1 VRPRWQ
7 SINRHSIERNVIFVA
22 AWELILA
29 ENLIEHNLH
38 MVARVPICVMVK
50 AAILLQYAVQLD
62 TARAHELDVS
72 LR

>member
-1 VRPRWQ
+1 MASSAMSFSLPL
-7 SINRHSIERNVIFVA
+7 A
-22 AWELILA
+22 ELIVA
-29 ENLIEHNLH
+29 ENLIQHNFH

-62 TARAHELDVS
+62 AARAHELDVS